1 MFCILSH
8 VSCISESQNS
18 WPWTSRAHWN
28 EFGNTNQRNSETQS
42 CTGLDTFS
50 LPGVREW
57 PPTFNEFRWSRVRT
71 VGMTETW
78 SAWAPLV
85 KWFVI
90 TFAVVKP
97 TSLHIPDANAPSPKP
112 QLPRIGDGKGPNHNV
127 VFALGSPWAER
138 PVPSVEGTSL
148 SPNPAVTLHFIIK
161 STVNDDH
168 EASFAIRI
176 DSKVRCV
183 HHGKPRKRHFGNPR
197 SGPQFL
203 RPSFSKGHRH
213 TAMQHWIHQQF
224 LINCTYMDFRRLSWD
239 SP

>member
-42 CTGLDTFS
+42 CTGLGTFS

-127 VFALGSPWAER
+127 VFALGAPFRFTMGWTTCTFGWGNITFSK
-138 PVPSVEGTSL
+138 PSCYF
-148 SPNPAVTLHFIIK
+148 TLHY
-161 STVNDDH
+161 
-168 EASFAIRI
+168 
-176 DSKVRCV
+176 KVHREW
-183 HHGKPRKRHFGNPR
+183 R
-197 SGPQFL
+197 SWGQF
-203 RPSFSKGHRH
+203 
-213 TAMQHWIHQQF
+213 
-224 LINCTYMDFRRLSWD
+224 CY
-239 SP
+239 